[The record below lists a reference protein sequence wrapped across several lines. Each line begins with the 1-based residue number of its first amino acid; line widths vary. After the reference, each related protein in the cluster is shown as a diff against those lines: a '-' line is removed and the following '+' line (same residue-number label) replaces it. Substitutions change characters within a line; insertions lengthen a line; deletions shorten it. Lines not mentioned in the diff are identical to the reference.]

1 MTAGI
6 GAKPPHDPELDKQ
19 MDGWVEDGQDKYIK
33 QWMNQ
38 WKKINAYQHKL
49 LCFLKTLQNSL
60 WKWKQPDK
68 NLFHVE
74 LKTNVFKAFFM
85 LHVNLSFIFI
95 LCLLLFYSLFG

>member
-1 MTAGI
+1 M
-6 GAKPPHDPELDKQ
+6 
-19 MDGWVEDGQDKYIK
+19 
-33 QWMNQ
+33 
-38 WKKINAYQHKL
+38 
-49 LCFLKTLQNSL
+49 FLKTLQNSL

-95 LCLLLFYSLFG
+95 LFAFVLFIVWLT